1 MTMKLIGVLAF
12 ALASLAT
19 TSATAAQRLMVE
31 KNHSQRLA
39 LSGSAGAVIVANPE
53 IADVTIINSRT
64 VYVMGKG
71 YGNSQVTI
79 TDRGGR
85 VLFDGEIVVTAV
97 QKGAITVYKGLT
109 PSLMVCSNV
118 CISEEA
124 TATNSGSGAS
134 PAVLSPAPVTSGAPT
149 IMQVQ

>member
-1 MTMKLIGVLAF
+1 MKLISVLAF
-12 ALASLAT
+12 ALASLAA
-19 TSATAAQRLMVE
+19 TSATAAQRVVVE

-53 IADVTIINSRT
+53 IADVTVIDSRT
-64 VYVMGKG
+64 VYIMGKG
-71 YGNSQVTI
+71 FGSSQVTI

-124 TATNSGSGAS
+124 TTANAATPSTPSILSAS
-134 PAVLSPAPVTSGAPT
+134 PVTSGTPS